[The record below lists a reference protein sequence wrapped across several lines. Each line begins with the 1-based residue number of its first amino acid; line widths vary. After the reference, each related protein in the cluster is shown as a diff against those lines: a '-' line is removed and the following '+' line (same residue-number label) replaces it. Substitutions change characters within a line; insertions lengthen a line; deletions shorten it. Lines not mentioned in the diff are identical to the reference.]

1 VKRIYLIFLPIL
13 YSCANIQPPTGGP
26 QDNTPPK
33 LESSAPAD
41 RTLNFK
47 GKEIILKFNE
57 NITANNMQEQL
68 QITPA
73 VESPYKV
80 KIHKK
85 EVSVLFEKD
94 FEPNTTYTLNFRNA
108 IQDITEKNK
117 ANNIVISF
125 STGAYMDSIQLSGN
139 VLDIKTNL
147 PIEKASVE
155 LYGEKDTLGIK
166 DHKPI
171 YFTQTD
177 KSGNFDLKN
186 LKNSSYTIFAIT
198 DKNNDLKYQE
208 GEKIGWVKN
217 VTLNKN
223 TEGIQL
229 LLFSKDSKAPNIT
242 GTTAMDTKLEIRFNE
257 GVILQK
263 VINQKDSAQTIYYSQ
278 KENGKTVYLYNTF
291 NTFDSI
297 PLFISVKD
305 SAGNL
310 LEQKMNL
317 AFDKKVKN
325 KEGLSVRYDPAD
337 RKLDPGIISIKL
349 IFNKPIA
356 AFNKKTLI
364 LDADTS
370 KLSMTDS
377 NYTWNKSRT
386 ELIVN
391 RKIKKADTISLYSF
405 KETFISADNDSLSE
419 QKISFTFSKEED
431 YGIISGKAVTKE
443 SNYIIELADANNK
456 LVRKSSNS
464 ATIKFTNL
472 KPGEYS
478 LRAIIDSNKNGLW
491 DNGDPEKNIEP
502 EKIIY
507 YKEKIKLKA
516 NWEIENISF
525 RF

>member
-80 KIHKK
+80 KLHKK

-108 IQDITEKNK
+108 IQDITEKNS
-117 ANNIVISF
+117 AINIVISF
-125 STGAYMDSIQLSGN
+125 STGAYMDSIQLSGR

-155 LYGEKDTLGIK
+155 LYTANDTLGIK

-177 KSGNFDLKN
+177 KSGNFDFKN
-186 LKNSSYTIFAIT
+186 LKNSSYTIFGIT

-217 VTLNKN
+217 INLNKN
-223 TEGIQL
+223 TDGLQL

-242 GTTAMDTKLEIRFNE
+242 GTTSMDTRLDIRFNE
-257 GVILQK
+257 GVVVQK
-263 VINQKDSAQTIYYSQ
+263 ITNQKDSAQIIYYSQ
-278 KENGKTVYLYNTF
+278 KENGKTIYLYNT
-291 NTFDSI
+291 NTTFDSI

-310 LEQKMNL
+310 LEQKMNI
-317 AFDKKVKN
+317 AFDKKTKN
-325 KEGLSVRYDPAD
+325 KDRLSVKYDPED
-337 RKLDPGIISIKL
+337 RKLDPGIISIKM

-370 KLSMTDS
+370 KLSTTDS
-377 NYTWNKSRT
+377 NYTWNKSKT
-386 ELIVN
+386 ELIIS
-391 RKIKKADTISLYSF
+391 RKIKNADTIRLYSF
-405 KETFISADNDSLSE
+405 KETFISADNDSLPE
-419 QKISFTFSKEED
+419 QKVNFTISKEED

-443 SNYIIELADANNK
+443 SNYIIELTDTYNK
-456 LVRKSSNS
+456 SVRKSSNS
-464 ATIKFTNL
+464 SSIKFIHL

-478 LRAIIDSNKNGLW
+478 LRAIIDSNKNGIW
-491 DNGDPEKNIEP
+491 DSGELEKNTEP

>member
-13 YSCANIQPPTGGP
+13 YSCANIQPPTGGA

-33 LESSAPAD
+33 LESSVPAD

-57 NITANNMQEQL
+57 NISANNMQEQL

-85 EVSVLFEKD
+85 EVTVLFEKD

-125 STGAYMDSIQLSGN
+125 STGAYMDSIQLSGR
-139 VLDIKTNL
+139 VIDIKTNL

-155 LYGEKDTLGIK
+155 LYGANDTVGIK
-166 DHKPI
+166 DKKPI

-177 KSGNFDLKN
+177 KTGNFNFKN

-208 GEKIGWVKN
+208 GEKIGWIKN
-217 VTLNKN
+217 VNLNKN
-223 TEGIQL
+223 TEGLQL
-229 LLFSKDSKAPNIT
+229 LLFSKDTKVPNIT
-242 GTTAMDTKLEIRFNE
+242 GTTAMNTKLEIRFNE
-257 GVILQK
+257 GIILQK
-263 VINQKDSAQTIYYSQ
+263 VTNQKDSVQTIYYSQ

-291 NTFDSI
+291 STFDSI

-310 LEQKMNL
+310 LEQKMNI
-317 AFDKKVKN
+317 AFDKKTKS
-325 KEGLSVRYDPAD
+325 KDQLYMKYEPAD
-337 RKLDPGIISIKL
+337 KMLDPGIISIKM
-349 IFNKPIA
+349 IFNKPIVS
-356 AFNKKTLI
+356 FNRKTLI
-364 LDADTS
+364 IDADTS

-386 ELIVN
+386 ELIIN
-391 RKIKKADTISLYSF
+391 GKTKKADTIRLYSF
-405 KETFISADNDSLSE
+405 KETFISADNDSLPE

-431 YGIISGKAVTKE
+431 YGVISGKAITKE
-443 SNYIIELADANNK
+443 SNYIIELADSYNK
-456 LVRKSSNS
+456 LMRKSSNS
-464 ATIKFTNL
+464 TSIKFIHL

-478 LRAIIDSNKNGLW
+478 LRAIIDSNKNGIW
-491 DNGDPEKNIEP
+491 DNGDLEKNIDP

-516 NWEIENISF
+516 NWEIENINF
-525 RF
+525 KF